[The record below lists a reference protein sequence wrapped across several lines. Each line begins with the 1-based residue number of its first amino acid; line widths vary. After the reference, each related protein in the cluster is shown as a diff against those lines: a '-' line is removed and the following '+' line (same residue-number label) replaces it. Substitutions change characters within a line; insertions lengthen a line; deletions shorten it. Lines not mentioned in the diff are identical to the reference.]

1 MTQTPPGLPSF
12 SAPALGAPALG
23 VTEKRIILLLQ
34 EDGRMPL
41 AEIARRAGISEPT
54 ARRKLA
60 ALTESGQ
67 LRVQAIVEPELLGYG
82 AAAIIGI
89 DVDRPRVAEV
99 AQKLAAYP
107 FVDSVSVTTGPWDIM
122 IRAFFETVR
131 DLHDFVFVELGA
143 VEGIRDSQS
152 HLVMRSA
159 KFEGLRGVA
168 GLHEMPTEDT
178 TQTD

>member
-1 MTQTPPGLPSF
+1 MCEGNIHMTE
-12 SAPALGAPALG
+12 LGQI
-23 VTEKRIILLLQ
+23 EKRILLLLQ
-34 EDGRMPL
+34 MDGRMPL
-41 AEIARRAGISEPT
+41 SEIARRAEVSEPT
-54 ARRKLA
+54 VRKKMA
-60 ALTESGQ
+60 AMTESG
-67 LRVQAIVEPELLGYG
+67 LLKVAAIVDPACLGYE

-89 DVDRPRVAEV
+89 DVDRPRIAEV
-99 AQKLAAYP
+99 AQKLASYP

-152 HLVMRSA
+152 HLVMRSY

-168 GLHEMPTEDT
+168 GMAETPPFPA
-178 TQTD
+178 TD